1 MIDLLKHNPVGLTS
15 TTKLRTLQYA
25 FSYSDE
31 KMVQEM
37 EDLISFQNTSIKRKK
52 KKAKNKWSNKTKI
65 QLSTLCET
73 GFT

>member
-15 TTKLRTLQYA
+15 MTKLRTLQYA

-52 KKAKNKWSNKTKI
+52 KKAKNK
-65 QLSTLCET
+65 
-73 GFT
+73 

>member
-15 TTKLRTLQYA
+15 MTKLRTLQYA

-37 EDLISFQNTSIKRKK
+37 EDLISFQNTSRKK

-65 QLSTLCET
+65 QLSILCKT

>member
-15 TTKLRTLQYA
+15 MTKLRTLQYA

-37 EDLISFQNTSIKRKK
+37 EDLISFQNTSRKK
-52 KKAKNKWSNKTKI
+52 KSKEQMIKQNKNPA
-65 QLSTLCET
+65 
-73 GFT
+73 F

>member
-15 TTKLRTLQYA
+15 MTKLRTLQYA

-37 EDLISFQNTSIKRKK
+37 EDLISFQNTSRKK
-52 KKAKNKWSNKTKI
+52 KKAKNK
-65 QLSTLCET
+65 
-73 GFT
+73 

>member
-52 KKAKNKWSNKTKI
+52 KESKEQMIKQNKNPA
-65 QLSTLCET
+65 
-73 GFT
+73 F

>member
-15 TTKLRTLQYA
+15 MTKLRTLQYA

-37 EDLISFQNTSIKRKK
+37 EDLISFQNTSRKK
-52 KKAKNKWSNKTKI
+52 KSKEQLIKQNKNPAFYP
-65 QLSTLCET
+65 L
-73 GFT
+73 

>member
-15 TTKLRTLQYA
+15 MTKLRTLQYA

-37 EDLISFQNTSIKRKK
+37 EDLISFQNTSRKK
-52 KKAKNKWSNKTKI
+52 KSKEQMIKQNKNPAFYP
-65 QLSTLCET
+65 L
-73 GFT
+73 

>member
-15 TTKLRTLQYA
+15 MTKLRTLQYA

-37 EDLISFQNTSIKRKK
+37 EDLISFQNTSRKK
-52 KKAKNKWSNKTKI
+52 KKSKEQMIKQNKNPAFYP
-65 QLSTLCET
+65 L
-73 GFT
+73 

>member
-15 TTKLRTLQYA
+15 MTKLRTLQYA

-37 EDLISFQNTSIKRKK
+37 EDLISFQNTSRKK
-52 KKAKNKWSNKTKI
+52 KSKEQMIKQNKNPA
-65 QLSTLCET
+65 
-73 GFT
+73 FYPP

>member
-37 EDLISFQNTSIKRKK
+37 EDLISFQNTSRKK
-52 KKAKNKWSNKTKI
+52 KSKEQMIKQNKNPAFYP
-65 QLSTLCET
+65 L
-73 GFT
+73 

>member
-15 TTKLRTLQYA
+15 MTKLRTLQYA

-37 EDLISFQNTSIKRKK
+37 EDLISFQNTSRK

-65 QLSTLCET
+65 QLSILCKT